1 MKVLIC
7 AMAMVPLWAVSTAHA
22 GDLTSRWASSSDP
35 ADKTI
40 TALEDMWAHTSCSSV
55 PPALKA
61 AFADNFQGTAPN
73 GQRYGR
79 PKHWEGRGDN
89 VDCKLEKIQIR
100 VFGDS
105 VAIAYGDESSISKK
119 NGKELKHCLAWTDT
133 WLKRNGQWQI
143 LAAQDNLVTCQ
154 LH

>member
-1 MKVLIC
+1 MTSK
-7 AMAMVPLWAVSTAHA
+7 APPQTGNATA
-22 GDLTSRWASSSDP
+22 
-35 ADKTI
+35 
-40 TALEDMWAHTSCSSV
+40 
-55 PPALKA
+55 
-61 AFADNFQGTAPN
+61 
-73 GQRYGR
+73 GQNTGG
-79 PKHWEGRGDN
+79 GRGDN

-133 WLKRNGQWQI
+133 WLKRNGRWQI